1 VGEKSVPNPS
11 GGPGPCDA
19 HKETSTRIRLRRR
32 TQPRLSDSKLSH
44 PCPVASAP
52 PRCSL
57 HVIVPCAHGLAHV
70 QLACSLACWAAVKCG
85 QSLSRQGVD
94 GTSCAA
100 ALCHAL
106 RRLEH
111 LLCGAPVGGPHLV
124 VAALPRRVSWLSM
137 SLRELSCV
145 ICALRAI
152 NLQGCQV
159 PAPSYTSEFRL
170 VDLAVAI
177 QRLRVGV
184 GVGRALR
191 DFSQES
197 FESWTKLARS
207 RGTP

>member
-1 VGEKSVPNPS
+1 MRYLSLWARANNQGGWVGEKSVPNPR
-11 GGPGPCDA
+11 GGPRPCDA

-57 HVIVPCAHGLAHV
+57 HVIVPCAHGVAHV

-85 QSLSRQGVD
+85 QSLSRQEVD

-111 LLCGAPVGGPHLV
+111 LSCGAPVGGPHLV
-124 VAALPRRVSWLSM
+124 VAALPRRVSWLRM
-137 SLRELSCV
+137 SLKG
-145 ICALRAI
+145 ALVRD
-152 NLQGCQV
+152 LR
-159 PAPSYTSEFRL
+159 TSSDQSAGMSSPCPQL
-170 VDLAVAI
+170 H
-177 QRLRVGV
+177 Q
-184 GVGRALR
+184 
-191 DFSQES
+191 
-197 FESWTKLARS
+197 
-207 RGTP
+207 